1 MKNKEKVLA
10 KVATH
15 QITESDLEHMLKN
28 LNPQIAANF
37 QGEQGK
43 QALLQELVNQKL
55 FYLEALENSI
65 ENDPKFQS
73 EFEKLKENFM
83 TQYSIQNLIN
93 SASVTHEELEAY
105 YNENK
110 DTFVSPKQVQASHI
124 LVSDVKL
131 AGEIKGKIS
140 QGEAFESLA
149 KEFSTCPSK
158 ERGGDLGMF
167 GEGQMVPEF
176 EEAAFKMS
184 IGEISEPIE
193 TQFGFHIIKVTDK
206 KESGLL
212 SFEEVRSNL
221 LRNMMAEKQ
230 GALYQNHISD
240 LKSKYTVEVL

>member
-1 MKNKEKVLA
+1 MENKEKVLA

-65 ENDPKFQS
+65 ENDAKFQS
-73 EFEKLKENFM
+73 EFENLKENFV

-93 SASVTHEELEAY
+93 SVSVTHEELETY

-110 DTFVSPKQVQASHI
+110 EGFISPQKVQASHI
-124 LVSDVKL
+124 LVSDVSLAEEVKGKL
-131 AGEIKGKIS
+131 A
-140 QGEAFESLA
+140 QGESFEALA
-149 KEFSTCPSK
+149 KEYSSCPSK

-176 EEAAFKMS
+176 EEAAFKMAV
-184 IGEISEPIE
+184 GEVSEPVE

-206 KESGLL
+206 QESGLL

-230 GALYQNHISD
+230 GAIYQNHIAD
-240 LKSKYTVEVL
+240 LKSKYNVEVL